1 MILPAGEAEWL
12 VEIIVLTG
20 SWPYVGVDLNTDN
33 VGVLV
38 VGYRSNTT
46 MESLFGQPN
55 VEIAIDYPNNPQE
68 TVKAPD
74 GNERP

>member
-1 MILPAGEAEWL
+1 MILPASETQWL
-12 VEIIVLTG
+12 IEIIVLARL
-20 SWPYVGVDLNTDN
+20 WLYVRVDLNPDN
-33 VGVLV
+33 IGVLV
-38 VGYRSNTT
+38 VGYRGDAT
-46 MESLFGQPN
+46 MKRLSAQSN